1 MKVSR
6 WSIMH
11 LHVIHAGTLRL
22 RYTKLRETFA
32 THVGRLGLNPITTA
46 LSIGS
51 SVMMFR
57 GWLMLQVLQ
66 I

>member
-1 MKVSR
+1 
-6 WSIMH
+6 MH
-11 LHVIHAGTLRL
+11 ADILRL
-22 RYTKLRETFA
+22 RYTKMRGTFA